1 MRNFLSYQK
10 YFVNFLVRVLWLE
23 LHDNRKMRKRRMWNS
38 SSSNRGEG
46 GRCILSGHSPHSE
59 IVRAV
64 HNLRALIH
72 NAASEKEQKI
82 TKRKSSRKGHWP
94 PGQQGPLVVV
104 KDIAGKEDCCL

>member
-1 MRNFLSYQK
+1 MEQQQQQQ
-10 YFVNFLVRVLWLE
+10 E
-23 LHDNRKMRKRRMWNS
+23 
-38 SSSNRGEG
+38 EEE
-46 GRCILSGHSPHSE
+46 RCTLSGHSPHSE

-82 TKRKSSRKGHWP
+82 TKRKSSRKGQCP
-94 PGQQGPLVVV
+94 PGQQGPLVVVV